1 MSFWDHLKEMRDR
14 IIYSL
19 IAVAVGFGAA
29 FGYSEEILGLLM
41 WPLNTTVTLS
51 SAFPYVAAQP
61 NEVKQ
66 ALHFTTLTEPFWS
79 HLKIGLI
86 AGLFLAVPVIMHQLW
101 KFLAPGLL
109 PGERKYARYFVFF
122 STLFFGAGVV
132 FSFFVLLPFAVPFL
146 MGYKTEHLTA
156 ILRIGE
162 YVDFTLKLLLIT
174 GLVFELPLVIV
185 LLTRMGVLTP
195 QWLAQNRK
203 YAFLFSFVLGA
214 IVTPTQDVFN
224 MTLLSVPIYLLYE
237 FGLIAARIFGRKKRP
252 DTTDL
257 TEL

>member
-14 IIYSL
+14 IVYSL
-19 IAVAVGFGAA
+19 LATAIGFGIA
-29 FGYSEEILGLLM
+29 FSQSERILDLLM
-41 WPLNTTVTLS
+41 WPMNAKLTFTT
-51 SAFPYVAAQP
+51 AFPFLVSTP

-66 ALHFTTLTEPFWS
+66 TLHFTTLTEPFWS

-86 AGLFLAVPVIMHQLW
+86 AGLFIAVPVIMYQLW

-109 PGERKYARYFVFF
+109 QTERKYARYFVLF
-122 STLFFGAGVV
+122 STIFFAIGLV
-132 FSFFVLLPFAVPFL
+132 FCFVVLLPFAVPFL
-146 MGYKTEHLTA
+146 LGYKTEHLTA

-195 QWLAQNRK
+195 QWLSRNRK
-203 YAFLFSFVLGA
+203 YAFLLSFVLGA

-237 FGLIAARIFGRKKRP
+237 FGIIAARIFGRKKRP
-252 DTTDL
+252 DSTDL
-257 TEL
+257 TEI